1 MCRSVMTSGI
11 RLTQLSPTGVDYDAW
26 VGPAKWMPFN
36 QNRFH
41 YTWHWN
47 WNFGTGDAGNDGA
60 HQIDMARWA
69 LGVELPYEVSGSGG
83 KLWFQDDQQTPD
95 TINATFRYPGKMLM
109 FEMRIWNSVRNGRRG
124 KRRGCLR
131 RGRDGSNWQMGQAA
145 GDIKFSTPRAS

>member
-1 MCRSVMTSGI
+1 M
-11 RLTQLSPTGVDYDAW
+11 DYDAW

-36 QNRFH
+36 ENRFH

-109 FEMRIWNSVRNGRRG
+109 FEMRIWNPYGMEGAENGVAVYGGDGMVQIG
-124 KRRGCLR
+124 K
-131 RGRDGSNWQMGQAA
+131 WEQAL
-145 GDIKFSTPRAS
+145 GL